1 MKNYIKNRDTYFQTV
16 IYIETNLSSGTG
28 FIISKEGY
36 AITCNHVIERATE
49 IFVRINNNNGND
61 VVSADVVLSNK
72 EYDYAIIKLESN
84 EYNFAELSIEDHIEL
99 GNDII
104 ILGYPFGKKLNDHV
118 MELSLSFTRGY
129 ISSVQNQNNVERVL
143 LDISAKSGNSGSPV
157 IDMNT
162 GKVLGVLRGS
172 IINQSTNITE
182 EINYMSPIKYLF
194 ELIDE

>member
-1 MKNYIKNRDTYFQTV
+1 M
-16 IYIETNLSSGTG
+16 
-28 FIISKEGY
+28 
-36 AITCNHVIERATE
+36 
-49 IFVRINNNNGND
+49 
-61 VVSADVVLSNK
+61 SNK

-84 EYNFAELSIEDHIEL
+84 EYNFAELSTKDFIEL

-104 ILGYPFGKKLNDHV
+104 ILGYPFGKKLNDNV
-118 MELSLSFTRGY
+118 MELNLSFTRGY

-162 GKVLGVLRGS
+162 GKVLGILRGS
-172 IINQSTNITE
+172 IINKSTNITE

>member
-1 MKNYIKNRDTYFQTV
+1 MKNYIKNKDTYFQTV

-36 AITCNHVIERATE
+36 AITCNHVIEDATE

-61 VVSADVVLSNK
+61 VVSADVVSSNK

-84 EYNFAELSIEDHIEL
+84 EYNFAELSTKDSIEL

-104 ILGYPFGKKLNDHV
+104 ILGYPFGKKLNDNV
-118 MELSLSFTRGY
+118 MELNLSFTRGY
-129 ISSVQNQNNVERVL
+129 ISSVQNQNNIERVL

-162 GKVLGVLRGS
+162 GKVLGILRGS
-172 IINQSTNITE
+172 IINKSTNITE

-194 ELIDE
+194 ELINE